1 MVAQQQLAPQVMKGG
16 SHAYMADLAKKFS
29 QPIQVYVLLA
39 LILAIT
45 FVKEIPVVIRSN
57 ANTFLGRLVLFAITI
72 GITHFY
78 SWSNGLLMAVLTLL
92 LLSMSPR
99 KLQKEGFA
107 QTQTLKLIGDK
118 ERWFVEKALKENPIG
133 IEEEQVS
140 TQAIQDSS
148 NSSRSTVAQG
158 TSNK

>member
-1 MVAQQQLAPQVMKGG
+1 MKGG

-29 QPIQVYVLLA
+29 QPIQMYVLLA
-39 LILAIT
+39 LILGIT
-45 FVKEIPVVIRSN
+45 FVKEIPIAIRSN
-57 ANTFLGRLVLFAITI
+57 ANTFLGRLILFSLTI
-72 GITHFY
+72 VVTQYY

-107 QTQTLKLIGDK
+107 ASKSASSSSLKLIGDK
-118 ERWFVEKALKENPIG
+118 ERWFVEKALKENPIA
-133 IEEEQVS
+133 IEEDQVS